1 MILVDLLGNRCSFQ
15 SLKGHSLWSEIGGF
29 RSVFMDF
36 VFHDSLL
43 VSACFRQLS
52 TSLLRSRFSDL
63 SSECLPHFLTIQQ
76 SLPSSLG
83 KKYHHDFL
91 CYFEKRRVIISFV
104 FAPNLLRCNLK
115 TQNPSKTGKIRT
127 FIPREDIEWNSHT
140 KPASL
145 WKATLESFAHTKFS
159 LRTHPFPSL
168 PNLTFDMFT
177 RAGRGSGRTEGLK
190 KMLTGFLFLPYHCL
204 SLAWALFGLID
215 TDREPG

>member
-29 RSVFMDF
+29 RFVFMGS

-43 VSACFRQLS
+43 VSACFGQLS

-63 SSECLPHFLTIQQ
+63 SSECLPHFLTIKQ
-76 SLPSSLG
+76 SLPSFLR

-91 CYFEKRRVIISFV
+91 CYFEKPRVIISFV

-127 FIPREDIEWNSHT
+127 FIPRQDMQWNSHT
-140 KPASL
+140 KRTSL
-145 WKATLESFAHTKFS
+145 WKATLESFAHS
-159 LRTHPFPSL
+159 SACELTHFPSCL
-168 PNLTFDMFT
+168 IWHWHVY
-177 RAGRGSGRTEGLK
+177 ASW
-190 KMLTGFLFLPYHCL
+190 TG
-204 SLAWALFGLID
+204 
-215 TDREPG
+215 